1 MSTNGAY
8 WRAGSATTISGNWF
22 QPTPTASEVRVL
34 FSLLTGA
41 LLLSACAIPPTP
53 EPRQHARDTE
63 VPPMPVAAGR
73 VPNASMSSAPPSNKP
88 RPIPVRAINVATDCN
103 FRDETGYNGRMKLSI
118 EKARIQAFEATVN
131 IPRRGACRF
140 DLKNFRQTR
149 ELPTVELSHLR
160 DRCVVRVWEQGER
173 ITVTFQDC
181 RKRCSGNAWEH
192 LWPILNDTRDG
203 SCA

>member
-1 MSTNGAY
+1 MPHAP
-8 WRAGSATTISGNWF
+8 ILLI
-22 QPTPTASEVRVL
+22 VVMLL
-34 FSLLTGA
+34 F
-41 LLLSACAIPPTP
+41 ACATPP
-53 EPRQHARDTE
+53 A
-63 VPPMPVAAGR
+63 
-73 VPNASMSSAPPSNKP
+73 SAPPQPTSEPDAAQPPAKAARVPRASAQSVPQSATNKP
-88 RPIPVRAINVATDCN
+88 RPIPARALNVATNCN

-160 DRCVVRVWEQGER
+160 DQCVVRVWEQGER
-173 ITVTFQDC
+173 ITVAFQDC
-181 RKRCSGNAWEH
+181 RKHCSGNAWEH